1 MPIFS
6 DEAIA
11 KMTTEN
17 EKEKAHQEN
26 RRTEYK
32 IVK

>member
-6 DEAIA
+6 DETIA
-11 KMTTEN
+11 KMAKES